1 MSGVTLAKSI
11 PLALTLRVATS
22 NPGKLRDFAAAAAA
36 FGVTVEPLP
45 GLASIA
51 PPSEDAPTFESN
63 AAKKAEYYSR
73 IATDELVLADDSGLC
88 VDELEGAPG
97 VHSARYAARDSGS
110 EGNSS
115 DEQNNTLLLL
125 RMRDVPEERRK
136 ARFVC
141 VIAIAKNGRL
151 VACFRGE
158 VPGRILTEARGTKGF
173 GYDPLFLV
181 PEVNKTFAEL
191 EGEEK
196 ARYSHRGLAFRKV
209 LKWLQSSPGNE
220 GR

>member
-1 MSGVTLAKSI
+1 MTLAKSV
-11 PLALTLRVATS
+11 PLAGILRVATS
-22 NPGKLRDFAAAAAA
+22 NAGKLRDFAAAAAA
-36 FGVTVEPLP
+36 FGVTVEPVP
-45 GLASIA
+45 GIDSVA
-51 PPSEDAPTFESN
+51 PPSEDAPTFEAN

-73 IATDELVLADDSGLC
+73 LVTNELVLADDSGLC
-88 VDELEGAPG
+88 VDELGGAPG
-97 VHSARYAARDSGS
+97 VHSARYAARESGAES
-110 EGNSS
+110 NSS
-115 DEQNNTLLLL
+115 DEQNNGLLLQ
-125 RMRDVPEERRK
+125 RMRDVPEEHRE

-158 VPGRILTEARGTKGF
+158 VRGRILTEPRGTKGF

-181 PEVNKTFAEL
+181 PDVNKTFAEL

-209 LKWLQSSPGNE
+209 LNWLQPSSGSTS
-220 GR
+220 